1 MAAIER
7 RREQTENG
15 VVISRDELREYEN
28 LKAKRDR
35 SELSMRTRM
44 NQAYRERTEFARTVV
59 RFFHHAGVEHL
70 VSFAGSS
77 AQELYDLANE
87 ILAEE

>member
-44 NQAYRERTEFARTVV
+44 NQAYQIGRAHV
-59 RFFHHAGVEHL
+59 
-70 VSFAGSS
+70 
-77 AQELYDLANE
+77 
-87 ILAEE
+87 